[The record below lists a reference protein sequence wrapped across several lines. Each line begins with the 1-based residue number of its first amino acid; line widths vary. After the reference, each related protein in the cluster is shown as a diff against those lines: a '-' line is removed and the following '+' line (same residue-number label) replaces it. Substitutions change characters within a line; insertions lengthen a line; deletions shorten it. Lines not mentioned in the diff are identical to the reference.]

1 MVLLRDFTV
10 CHKQFDSQVR
20 EEPVFLDVL
29 EMNLYA
35 ENAHAVMSQ
44 HSSIAVF

>member
-1 MVLLRDFTV
+1 MVLLRDFIS
-10 CHKQFDSQVR
+10 CHKQFDNQVR

-29 EMNLYA
+29 QKNLYA

-44 HSSIAVF
+44 HSFVVVF